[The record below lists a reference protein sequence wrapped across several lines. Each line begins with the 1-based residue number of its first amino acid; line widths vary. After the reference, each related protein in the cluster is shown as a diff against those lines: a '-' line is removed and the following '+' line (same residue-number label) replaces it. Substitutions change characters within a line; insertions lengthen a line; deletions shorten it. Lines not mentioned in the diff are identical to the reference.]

1 MERSNQKL
9 ELSVLIKVSMLA
21 VISLLLMQ
29 IELSLSFLFPEF
41 LKIDLSDIPALFG
54 GFALGP
60 IAGVLI
66 LLLKNLLHG
75 ILMTK
80 TAFIGEVANFSV
92 GVFLIYISSHIYIK
106 NRSKKGAILGLLTG
120 TIVMA
125 LVAGIMNY
133 YIFMPAYANLYGVS
147 VDSFVKMASK
157 VNGNVNSFKSLIYW
171 SIIPFNLLKGFIV
184 SLVSMG
190 LYKSLAPVILNN
202 KHKNKLNIDNK

>member
-120 TIVMA
+120 TIIMA

-202 KHKNKLNIDNK
+202 KHNNKLNIDNK